1 MCLPVRTIPFK
12 ELTKM
17 RLNPL
22 SLSRMLLALTAVAW
36 GTISWHHA
44 GAKPAAEEGWISL
57 FNGKDLEGWSPKIRY
72 HDFNDNFAN
81 TFRVENGVIKVGYE
95 GYKKFDETFGHLFYK
110 TKFSNY
116 RLRLEYR
123 FVGDQCPGGPGWAF
137 KNSGLMIHCEDPA
150 KMRKDQDFPVS
161 IEVQYLGGP
170 ERGTRS
176 TGNLCTP
183 GTHVVMDGKLIKQH
197 CIESTSDTFRGD
209 QWVTAEVEVHGNGK
223 IKHIINGKTV
233 IEYEK
238 AQLDDSSPDGRRLIM
253 DRNGDVML
261 KEGYISLQSESHPI
275 EFRKI
280 EVLPLME

>member
-1 MCLPVRTIPFK
+1 MKPK
-12 ELTKM
+12 
-17 RLNPL
+17 PL
-22 SLSRMLLALTAVAW
+22 SLLMSIGALTSIALA
-36 GTISWHHA
+36 GIAFNHA
-44 GAKPAAEEGWISL
+44 RAKPTPEEGWISL
-57 FNGKDLEGWSPKIRY
+57 FNGKDLDGWEPKIRH
-72 HDFNDNFAN
+72 HDFKDNFAN
-81 TFRVENGVIKVGYE
+81 TFRVEDGAIKVGYE
-95 GYKKFDETFGHLFYK
+95 GYKKFDDTFGHLFYK

-150 KMRKDQDFPVS
+150 KMGKDQDFPVS

-170 ERGTRS
+170 DRGTRT

-183 GTHVVMDGKLIKQH
+183 GTHVVMNGKLIKQH

-209 QWVTAEVEVHGNGK
+209 QWVSAEVEVHGNGK

-238 AQLDDSSPDGRRLIM
+238 PQLDDASPDGRRLIM
-253 DRNGDVML
+253 ERNGDVNL

-280 EVLPLME
+280 EVLPLKE

>member
-1 MCLPVRTIPFK
+1 MKLK
-12 ELTKM
+12 
-17 RLNPL
+17 PL
-22 SLSRMLLALTAVAW
+22 SLSRTIMALTAMAF
-36 GTISWHHA
+36 GGIAFHQAAA
-44 GAKPAAEEGWISL
+44 GPADNEGWTSL

-72 HDFNDNFAN
+72 HDFKDNHVN
-81 TFRVENGVIKVGYE
+81 TFRVEDGAIKVGYD
-95 GYKKFDETFGHLFYK
+95 GYKKFGDTFGHLFYK

-123 FVGDQCPGGPGWAF
+123 FVGEQCPGGPGWAF
-137 KNSGLMIHCEDPA
+137 KNSGLMIHCQDPA
-150 KMRKDQDFPVS
+150 SMGKDQDFPVS

-170 ERGTRS
+170 DRGTRT

-197 CIESTSDTFRGD
+197 CIESTSDTLRGD
-209 QWVTAEVEVHGNGK
+209 QWVLAEVEVHGNGK

-238 AQLDDSSPDGRRLIM
+238 PQLDDTSPDARRLIQE
-253 DRNGDVML
+253 RNGEVML

-280 EVLPLME
+280 EVMPLKD